1 MTQPTGPSAPG
12 SPTTPDG
19 AGHPATAVDNKATT
33 APKITEYGADQHE
46 HAANPVGFA
55 ALLGVLGVVFGD
67 IGTSPIYA
75 LRSTIMVVSQHHRIE
90 PWEVLGVLSLIIWS
104 LLLIVTVKYVILI
117 MRADHNGEG
126 GIISLMS
133 LAQRVAPSNRLRIAL
148 GMVGIGGACLFFGD
162 GMITP
167 AISVLSAV
175 EGLEVSFPAARD
187 LVIPIALMVLVGLFS
202 VQCYGTGKV
211 GTIFGPIML
220 VWFSLLGI
228 LGGLQILHHPA
239 VLLAISP
246 TYAVQFI
253 VYHGWLSFIALGS
266 VVLSVTGA
274 EALYADM
281 GHFGRQPIRYAWLF
295 CVLPCLA
302 LNYLGQGALIIS
314 DPKALANP
322 FFLLG
327 PHWLQVPMIILSTFA
342 TVIASQAG
350 ISGGFS
356 LCRQIIQLGYL
367 PRMRVTH
374 TNAEEEGQIYL
385 PEFNRFLMV
394 GALLLVLAFRSSDA
408 LASAYG
414 IAVTGTFMC
423 TCVLAMVV
431 FRRLYHWSRAASI
444 ATFGGFFLLD
454 TTFFASNALK
464 IPQGGWVPVLL
475 GIVLTLMMT
484 TWKKGRQL
492 IMNRQ
497 KQDSM
502 PMNSFLARLPQS
514 RIIRVPGTAVYMTG
528 NPDFV
533 PACLLHNL
541 KHNKV
546 LHDHVLFVTVQTLD
560 QPEADHG
567 HRVALQ
573 ELAPDIYRIILRY
586 GFMEM
591 PNLPRALEDLKASGL
606 DFDALQASYFTSRE
620 LLVRSSVP
628 KLSRWRMSLFLF
640 MARNATPATEFFR
653 IPPDRVVELG
663 VRLAI

>member
-1 MTQPTGPSAPG
+1 MTQPTGPVAPG
-12 SPTTPDG
+12 SSTTPDG
-19 AGHPATAVDNKATT
+19 GAHPVPAAQQANA

-55 ALLGVLGVVFGD
+55 ALLSVLGVVFGD

-75 LRSTIMVVSQHHRIE
+75 LRSTIMVVSQHHKIE
-90 PWEVLGVLSLIIWS
+90 PWEILGVLSLIIWS

-133 LAQRVAPSNRLRIAL
+133 LAQRVAPSNRMRIAL

-175 EGLEVSFPAARD
+175 EGLEVSFPAAHD
-187 LVIPIALMVLVGLFS
+187 LVIPIALLVLVGLFS

-228 LGGLQILHHPA
+228 LGGLEILHHPK

-314 DPKALANP
+314 EPKALENP

-327 PHWLQVPMIILSTFA
+327 PHWMQVPMIILSTMA

-367 PRMRVTH
+367 PRLRVTH

-431 FRRLYHWSRAASI
+431 FRRLYHWSRPAAI

-475 GIVLTLMMT
+475 GVVLTLMMT

-663 VRLAI
+663 VRLGI

>member
-1 MTQPTGPSAPG
+1 MTQPTGPVAPG
-12 SPTTPDG
+12 SSTTPDG
-19 AGHPATAVDNKATT
+19 GAHPAPAAQQASA

-55 ALLGVLGVVFGD
+55 ALLSVLGVVFGD

-90 PWEVLGVLSLIIWS
+90 PWEILGVLSLIIWS

-133 LAQRVAPSNRLRIAL
+133 LAQRVAPSNRMRIAL

-175 EGLEVSFPAARD
+175 EGLEVSFPAAHD

-228 LGGLQILHHPA
+228 LGGLEILHHPK

-253 VYHGWLSFIALGS
+253 IYHGWLSFIALGS

-314 DPKALANP
+314 EPKALENP

-327 PHWLQVPMIILSTFA
+327 PHWMQVPMIILSTMA

-367 PRMRVTH
+367 PRLRVTH

-431 FRRLYHWSRAASI
+431 FRRLYHWSRPAAI

-475 GIVLTLMMT
+475 GVVLTLMMT

-663 VRLAI
+663 VRLGI

>member
-1 MTQPTGPSAPG
+1 
-12 SPTTPDG
+12 
-19 AGHPATAVDNKATT
+19 
-33 APKITEYGADQHE
+33 
-46 HAANPVGFA
+46 
-55 ALLGVLGVVFGD
+55 
-67 IGTSPIYA
+67 
-75 LRSTIMVVSQHHRIE
+75 
-90 PWEVLGVLSLIIWS
+90 
-104 LLLIVTVKYVILI
+104 
-117 MRADHNGEG
+117 
-126 GIISLMS
+126 
-133 LAQRVAPSNRLRIAL
+133 
-148 GMVGIGGACLFFGD
+148 MVGIGGACLFFGD

-175 EGLEVSFPAARD
+175 EGLEVSFPAAHD
-187 LVIPIALMVLVGLFS
+187 LVIPIALLVLVGLFS
-202 VQCYGTGKV
+202 VQSYGTGKV

-302 LNYLGQGALIIS
+302 LNYLGQGALIIH
-314 DPKALANP
+314 DPAALENP

-327 PHWLQVPMIILSTFA
+327 PHWLQVPMIILSTMA

-385 PEFNRFLMV
+385 PEFNRFLMI
-394 GALLLVLAFRSSDA
+394 GALLLVLSFRSSDA

-431 FRRLYHWSRAASI
+431 FRRLYHWSRPAAI
-444 ATFGGFFLLD
+444 ATFGGFFVLD
-454 TTFFASNALK
+454 STFFASNALK
-464 IPQGGWVPVLL
+464 IPQAAGCRCCW
-475 GIVLTLMMT
+475 
-484 TWKKGRQL
+484 
-492 IMNRQ
+492 
-497 KQDSM
+497 
-502 PMNSFLARLPQS
+502 
-514 RIIRVPGTAVYMTG
+514 
-528 NPDFV
+528 
-533 PACLLHNL
+533 
-541 KHNKV
+541 
-546 LHDHVLFVTVQTLD
+546 
-560 QPEADHG
+560 
-567 HRVALQ
+567 
-573 ELAPDIYRIILRY
+573 
-586 GFMEM
+586 
-591 PNLPRALEDLKASGL
+591 ASC
-606 DFDALQASYFTSRE
+606 
-620 LLVRSSVP
+620 
-628 KLSRWRMSLFLF
+628 
-640 MARNATPATEFFR
+640 
-653 IPPDRVVELG
+653 
-663 VRLAI
+663 

>member
-1 MTQPTGPSAPG
+1 MTQPTGPVAPG
-12 SPTTPDG
+12 SSTTPDG
-19 AGHPATAVDNKATT
+19 GAHPAPAAQQANA

-55 ALLGVLGVVFGD
+55 ALLSVLGVVFGD

-90 PWEVLGVLSLIIWS
+90 PWEILGVLSLIIWS

-133 LAQRVAPSNRLRIAL
+133 LAQRVAPSNRMRIAL

-175 EGLEVSFPAARD
+175 EGLEVSFPAAHD

-228 LGGLQILHHPA
+228 LGGLEILHHPK

-253 VYHGWLSFIALGS
+253 IYHGWLSFIALGS

-314 DPKALANP
+314 EPKALENP

-327 PHWLQVPMIILSTFA
+327 PHWMQVPMIILSTMA

-367 PRMRVTH
+367 PRLRVTH

-431 FRRLYHWSRAASI
+431 FRRLYHWSRPAAI

-475 GIVLTLMMT
+475 GVVLTLMMT

>member
-1 MTQPTGPSAPG
+1 MTQPTGPVAPG
-12 SPTTPDG
+12 SSTTPDG
-19 AGHPATAVDNKATT
+19 GTHPVPAAQQANA

-55 ALLGVLGVVFGD
+55 ALLSVLGVVFGD

-75 LRSTIMVVSQHHRIE
+75 LRSTIMVVSQHHKIE
-90 PWEVLGVLSLIIWS
+90 PWEILGVLSLIIWS

-133 LAQRVAPSNRLRIAL
+133 LAQRVAPSNRMRIAL

-175 EGLEVSFPAARD
+175 EGLEVSFPAAHD

-228 LGGLQILHHPA
+228 LGGLEILHHPM

-253 VYHGWLSFIALGS
+253 IYHGWLSFIALGS

-302 LNYLGQGALIIS
+302 LNYLGQGALIIAE
-314 DPKALANP
+314 PRALENP

-327 PHWLQVPMIILSTFA
+327 PHWMQVPMIILSTMA

-367 PRMRVTH
+367 PRLRVTH

-431 FRRLYHWSRAASI
+431 FRRLYHWSRPAAI

-475 GIVLTLMMT
+475 GVVLTLMMT

>member
-12 SPTTPDG
+12 SSTTPDG
-19 AGHPATAVDNKATT
+19 GGHTAAAADKNPA
-33 APKITEYGADQHE
+33 PSKITEYGADQHE

-75 LRSTIMVVSQHHRIE
+75 LRSTIMVVSQHHKIE

-104 LLLIVTVKYVILI
+104 LFLIVTVKYVILI

-133 LAQRVAPSNRLRIAL
+133 LAQRVAPSNRLRIGL
-148 GMVGIGGACLFFGD
+148 GMVGIAGACLFFGD

-175 EGLEVSFPAARD
+175 EGLEVSFPAAHD
-187 LVIPIALMVLVGLFS
+187 LVIPIALLVLVGLFS
-202 VQCYGTGKV
+202 VQSYGTGKV
-211 GTIFGPIML
+211 GAIFGPIML

-228 LGGLQILHHPA
+228 LGALQILHHPT

-302 LNYLGQGALIIS
+302 LNYLGQGALIITS
-314 DPKALANP
+314 PEALANP

-327 PHWLQVPMIILSTFA
+327 PHWLQVPMIILSTMA

-394 GALLLVLAFRSSDA
+394 GALLLVLSFRSSEA

-431 FRRLYHWSRAASI
+431 FRRLYHWSRPAAI

-591 PNLPRALEDLKASGL
+591 PNLPRALEDLKANGL

-663 VRLAI
+663 VRLGI

>member
-1 MTQPTGPSAPG
+1 MTQPTGPVAPG
-12 SPTTPDG
+12 SSTTPDG
-19 AGHPATAVDNKATT
+19 GAHPAPATQQANAT
-33 APKITEYGADQHE
+33 PKITEYGADQHE

-55 ALLGVLGVVFGD
+55 ALLSVLGVVFGD

-90 PWEVLGVLSLIIWS
+90 PWEILGVLSLIIWS

-133 LAQRVAPSNRLRIAL
+133 LAQRVAPSNRMRIAL

-175 EGLEVSFPAARD
+175 EGLEVSFPAAHD

-228 LGGLQILHHPA
+228 LGALEILHHPR

-253 VYHGWLSFIALGS
+253 IYHGWLSFIALGS

-314 DPKALANP
+314 EPRALENP

-327 PHWLQVPMIILSTFA
+327 PHWMQVPMIILSTMA

-367 PRMRVTH
+367 PRLRVTH

-431 FRRLYHWSRAASI
+431 FRRLYHWSRPAAI

-475 GIVLTLMMT
+475 GVVLTLMMT
-484 TWKKGRQL
+484 TWKK
-492 IMNRQ
+492 
-497 KQDSM
+497 
-502 PMNSFLARLPQS
+502 A
-514 RIIRVPGTAVYMTG
+514 
-528 NPDFV
+528 
-533 PACLLHNL
+533 
-541 KHNKV
+541 
-546 LHDHVLFVTVQTLD
+546 
-560 QPEADHG
+560 
-567 HRVALQ
+567 
-573 ELAPDIYRIILRY
+573 
-586 GFMEM
+586 
-591 PNLPRALEDLKASGL
+591 AS
-606 DFDALQASYFTSRE
+606 
-620 LLVRSSVP
+620 SS
-628 KLSRWRMSLFLF
+628 
-640 MARNATPATEFFR
+640 
-653 IPPDRVVELG
+653 
-663 VRLAI
+663 

>member
-1 MTQPTGPSAPG
+1 MTQPTGPVAPG
-12 SPTTPDG
+12 SSTTPDG
-19 AGHPATAVDNKATT
+19 GAHPAPAAQQANA

-55 ALLGVLGVVFGD
+55 ALLSVLGVVFGD

-75 LRSTIMVVSQHHRIE
+75 LRSTIMVVSQHHKIE
-90 PWEVLGVLSLIIWS
+90 PWEILGVLSLIIWS

-133 LAQRVAPSNRLRIAL
+133 LAQRVAPSNRMRIAL

-175 EGLEVSFPAARD
+175 EGLEVSFPAAHD

-228 LGGLQILHHPA
+228 LGALEILHHPK

-253 VYHGWLSFIALGS
+253 IYHGWLSFIALGS

-314 DPKALANP
+314 EPKALENP

-327 PHWLQVPMIILSTFA
+327 PHWMQVPMIILSTMA

-367 PRMRVTH
+367 PRLRVTH

-431 FRRLYHWSRAASI
+431 FRRLYHWSRPAAV

-528 NPDFV
+528 NPEFV

>member
-1 MTQPTGPSAPG
+1 M
-12 SPTTPDG
+12 
-19 AGHPATAVDNKATT
+19 
-33 APKITEYGADQHE
+33 
-46 HAANPVGFA
+46 
-55 ALLGVLGVVFGD
+55 
-67 IGTSPIYA
+67 
-75 LRSTIMVVSQHHRIE
+75 
-90 PWEVLGVLSLIIWS
+90 
-104 LLLIVTVKYVILI
+104 
-117 MRADHNGEG
+117 
-126 GIISLMS
+126 
-133 LAQRVAPSNRLRIAL
+133 
-148 GMVGIGGACLFFGD
+148 
-162 GMITP
+162 
-167 AISVLSAV
+167 
-175 EGLEVSFPAARD
+175 
-187 LVIPIALMVLVGLFS
+187 
-202 VQCYGTGKV
+202 
-211 GTIFGPIML
+211 
-220 VWFSLLGI
+220 
-228 LGGLQILHHPA
+228 
-239 VLLAISP
+239 
-246 TYAVQFI
+246 
-253 VYHGWLSFIALGS
+253 
-266 VVLSVTGA
+266 
-274 EALYADM
+274 
-281 GHFGRQPIRYAWLF
+281 
-295 CVLPCLA
+295 LPCLA

-431 FRRLYHWSRAASI
+431 FRRLYHWSRPAAI